1 MRPAEHR
8 GHARDLSA
16 LIDLVRHSCVEVGT
30 RRKQRVQV
38 GHLAVLIDEAVDP
51 VEAGVQR
58 ASHHLAAVVD
68 PGAYGGKISRQSAEV
83 CECAVHPKRG
93 KYSARTINDPN
104 NLALVVNALGGSAK
118 SEVLKLN
125 GGVAFPRN
133 GAKTAPGDSPS
144 PPARALLAGFACQPP
159 PHPPPP

>member
-16 LIDLVRHSCVEVGT
+16 LIDLVSHSCVEVGT

-68 PGAYGGKISRQSAEV
+68 PGGYGGKISWQSAEV
-83 CECAVHPKRG
+83 FECAVLPKRG
-93 KYSARTINDPN
+93 KYGARTINYPN
-104 NLALVVNALGGSAK
+104 NLALVVNALGGSAI

-125 GGVAFPRN
+125 GSVVFP
-133 GAKTAPGDSPS
+133 A
-144 PPARALLAGFACQPP
+144 
-159 PHPPPP
+159 

>member
-16 LIDLVRHSCVEVGT
+16 LIDLVSHSCVEVGT

-58 ASHHLAAVVD
+58 ASHHLA
-68 PGAYGGKISRQSAEV
+68 
-83 CECAVHPKRG
+83 
-93 KYSARTINDPN
+93 
-104 NLALVVNALGGSAK
+104 LVVNALGGSAK

-125 GGVAFPRN
+125 GSVVFPRYGVNRTGAVSRAAYGVALIVDRECDPVWIAIHRRKSSDSALFP
-133 GAKTAPGDSPS
+133 
-144 PPARALLAGFACQPP
+144 
-159 PHPPPP
+159 

>member
-8 GHARDLSA
+8 GHARDLYA
-16 LIDLVRHSCVEVGT
+16 LIDLISHYCVEVGA

-51 VEAGVQR
+51 GEAGVQR
-58 ASHHLAAVVD
+58 ASHHLGAVVD
-68 PGAYGGKISRQSAEV
+68 PGGYGGKISRQSAEV
-83 CECAVHPKRG
+83 CECAVLPKRG
-93 KYSARTINDPN
+93 KYGARTINDPN

-125 GGVAFPRN
+125 GSVGFPRYGVN
-133 GAKTAPGDSPS
+133 ATRPVSRAAHRGALIGDRQSRP
-144 PPARALLAGFACQPP
+144 LWLAS
-159 PHPPPP
+159 